1 MRDYSGQMIV
11 RPEQPVTNNAPEAEP
26 ELQWL
31 ETGINYLLGLT
42 FEMLSKICVLVL
54 TAAFQLF
61 AACRE
66 KRS

>member
-1 MRDYSGQMIV
+1 MRDYDGQMIL
-11 RPEQPVTNNAPEAEP
+11 RPEQPVTNNIPTDEP

-31 ETGINYLLGLT
+31 ETGVNYLLGLT
-42 FEMLSKICVLVL
+42 FEMLSKICILLL

>member
-1 MRDYSGQMIV
+1 MREYEGQMIV
-11 RPEQPVTNNAPEAEP
+11 RPEQPVTNNVPIEEP

-42 FEMLSKICVLVL
+42 FEMLSKICILTLTLV
-54 TAAFQLF
+54 FQIF
-61 AACRE
+61 AACRQ